1 VSPFTVCL
9 DIRDQSEEDFMAEA
23 DRSPDYQEIG
33 RVSFV
38 PEKWGSNKIVVQCRH
53 GLPFFD
59 RSKLHERG
67 FILWFQNE
75 WGAQIH
81 LLLYQHAFK
90 HRVNSMILALG
101 TCSSSSVFLR

>member
-1 VSPFTVCL
+1 MSPFTVCL

-59 RSKLHERG
+59 RSKFHEWG
-67 FILWFQNE
+67 FILGLQNE
-75 WGAQIH
+75 RGAQVH
-81 LLLYQHAFK
+81 LLSYQHACK
-90 HRVNSMILALG
+90 HSVNSRILTLG